1 MPMADPGDTLSQ
13 HVDVL
18 REIVARIPGGV
29 DGLTCA
35 NDGDVVELLSAAQ
48 AVILSAQGMLAATAG
63 EIARR
68 SAGANDA
75 SLARRMGERSAR
87 GLVAAKAGVSFG
99 KASRYVTV
107 GEAIRPN
114 LALSGETLPADRQQ
128 IADAVLAG
136 LLPLS
141 VAQLID
147 ESIHQVEHKLLLDQA
162 AQLEQGLVNEY
173 LTRQYSVAQF
183 TAHCHQVVE
192 LIDPDGAKPRDEDL
206 RKRASIT
213 ETWLPNGMLRIVAE
227 LDPERAA
234 FYRAALRAKTNP
246 RRPQAAER
254 TSGETTS
261 EQDVP
266 AASSGTRG
274 EDQPTRMQSKLD
286 ALVRILRDS
295 LKAEDGPQA
304 GADTTILVRIDLQ
317 DLLNGIGSATIDGIP
332 HPISA
337 SAARRLAAEADI
349 IPQVFGG
356 RSQLLDQGESKRVF
370 TRAQRYA
377 ILAAFTGCA
386 FPSCDI
392 PSSMVEFHHIGQWAT
407 RHSHHHGTD
416 LHNGLPLCGFH
427 NRLMEQGW
435 EIRFDDEH
443 VPWFVPPAT
452 VGWAQRPVRGGNLVH
467 RAAA

>member
-1 MPMADPGDTLSQ
+1 MADPGDTLSQ

-35 NDGDVVELLSAAQ
+35 EDGDVVELLSAAQ
-48 AVILSAQGMLAATAG
+48 AVILSAQGVLAATAG
-63 EIARR
+63 EVARR

-99 KASRYVTV
+99 EASRYVTV

-114 LALSGETLPADRQQ
+114 LALSGETLPADRQHV
-128 IADAVLAG
+128 ADAVLAG
-136 LLPLS
+136 SLPLS

-147 ESIHQVEHKLLLDQA
+147 ESIHQVEHELLLDQA

-227 LDPERAA
+227 FDPERAA

-246 RRPQAAER
+246 RRPQAADEASDEA
-254 TSGETTS
+254 TSAT
-261 EQDVP
+261 
-266 AASSGTRG
+266 AGTRG
-274 EDQPTRMQSKLD
+274 TDRPTPMQSKLD
-286 ALVRILRDS
+286 ALTRILRDS
-295 LKAEDGPQA
+295 LKAEDGLQA
-304 GADTTILVRIDLQ
+304 GTDTTILVRIDLQ
-317 DLLNGIGSATIDGIP
+317 DLLDGIGSATIDGVP
-332 HPISA
+332 HPISG

-349 IPQVFGG
+349 IPQVFDGK
-356 RSQLLDQGESKRVF
+356 SQLLDQGESKRVF

-386 FPSCDI
+386 FPNCDI

-407 RHSHHHGTD
+407 RHSHHSGTD

-452 VGWAQRPVRGGNLVH
+452 VDWAQRPVRGGNLAH
-467 RAAA
+467 RVAA